1 MTCATIGIF
10 VIVVASEAHSTTVS
24 TTFRPFTSKAFTRT
38 SITLETT
45 GFIVL
50 QLTTSSLLCK
60 AMLPD
65 RFRFRQC
72 ADGQCRTSED
82 FNLEDTMSF
91 GDPFLPGT
99 SIRP

>member
-1 MTCATIGIF
+1 MTCATIAIF
-10 VIVVASEAHSTTVS
+10 AIVVASEAHSTTVS
-24 TTFRPFTSKAFTRT
+24 TTLQPFTSRAFTRT

-50 QLTTSSLLCK
+50 RLTTSYPLCK
-60 AMLPD
+60 AILPG
-65 RFRFRQC
+65 RFRSRLC

-91 GDPFLPGT
+91 GDPSSPGT
-99 SIRP
+99 